1 MPDKEVIGVDLYSN
15 LKDVIQADMADL
27 SQVVSDMSYNIC
39 VFCLS
44 LWGKNYEDYFKEAY
58 RILKRNG
65 FLIIVEPKDK
75 LKDGEHFNSQNA
87 FINKV
92 EEANFM
98 QLGKAEERGKFV
110 YFQFF
115 KQ

>member
-1 MPDKEVIGVDLYSN
+1 
-15 LKDVIQADMADL
+15 
-27 SQVVSDMSYNIC
+27 
-39 VFCLS
+39 